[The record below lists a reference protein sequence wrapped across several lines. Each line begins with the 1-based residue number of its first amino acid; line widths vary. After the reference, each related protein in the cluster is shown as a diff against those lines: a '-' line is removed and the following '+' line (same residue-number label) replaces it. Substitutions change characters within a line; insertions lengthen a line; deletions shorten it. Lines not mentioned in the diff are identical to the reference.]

1 MNASTSL
8 ILTVTANDPMT
19 AKQLASQI
27 GLSESRVRELL
38 TDAVNDGL
46 MVKDD
51 TCRPARFFP
60 TPVADETI
68 EAELSDAEVD
78 EVIEEVVELCAPLSV
93 NPFSGLGASA
103 VLLDEEQE
111 PTDAEV
117 AESNEP
123 VLLADIIAAL
133 PKAKK
138 APINPQPTID
148 KKVAVMEA
156 AGGSI
161 TYASRTWTITNSSGD
176 AVILTSKEFSGYKGD
191 EILNVFETVE
201 AD

>member
-8 ILTVTANDPMT
+8 LLTVTSGDPMT
-19 AKQLASQI
+19 AKQLAAQI

-38 TDAVNDGL
+38 TDCVGQGL

-60 TPVADETI
+60 TPVADEALTASEDLDSREMADEFI
-68 EAELSDAEVD
+68 AE
-78 EVIEEVVELCAPLSV
+78 ELPLSV
-93 NPFSGLGASA
+93 NPFSALEIA
-103 VLLDEEQE
+103 EEVFAGVQ
-111 PTDAEV
+111 
-117 AESNEP
+117 EP
-123 VLLADIIAAL
+123 VLLADILAAL

-138 APINPQPTID
+138 APINPQPAID

-176 AVILTSKEFSGYKGD
+176 TVILTSKEFSGYKGN
-191 EILNVFETVE
+191 EVLSVFGTVE
-201 AD
+201 AN